1 MFSSPLNLILRMT
14 FKSDE
19 FTEIQQDTLI
29 KRRASPVT
37 KARAPT
43 PHRCHHEGRETFYSV
58 ERPRVS
64 VATLKCHGNL
74 RDGCRG

>member
-14 FKSDE
+14 FKSDQ

-29 KRRASPVT
+29 RRASPVT
-37 KARAPT
+37 RARAPT

-64 VATLKCHGNL
+64 VAMPKCHRNL
-74 RDGCRG
+74 RDGYRG